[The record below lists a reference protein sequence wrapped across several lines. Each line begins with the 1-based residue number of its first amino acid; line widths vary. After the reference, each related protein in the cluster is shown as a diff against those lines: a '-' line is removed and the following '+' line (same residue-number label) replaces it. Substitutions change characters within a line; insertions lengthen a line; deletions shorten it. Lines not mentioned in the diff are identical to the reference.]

1 LRYFN
6 LWLFFAILSIFVLF
20 DISSYIKSDLAEFL
34 TKEQKATVDIYK
46 KSRTNESLIVAIKG
60 YEPDKLDSIKK
71 LKQKLNNINHLSISS
86 YENEAKIDYENIY
99 KPYINSIKYKN
110 SKDIDIDKKLQDIKQ
125 KIKNSDI
132 YLPLDRF
139 DPLEIFEKPKP
150 YKTNINII
158 NGNTGLGE
166 FGYLAVF
173 DISTNLSFDQQCV
186 LYDKIHDT
194 IKNRNIK
201 HFAPFYYFVENERYI
216 KEDVKF
222 IVLLSTF
229 LLLFLY
235 MMMLR
240 NFILLANVLVTVVS
254 SVIIGAI
261 ASHMVFGNI
270 SIISF
275 ALAVSWTAVAVDY
288 MFHHYFF
295 GYYETKKGFNSF
307 VFFGF
312 LTTFIALAVLS
323 FSSFVMIKQITL
335 FCMTSLGFAYV
346 SFAFIY
352 PHLKIKQIKH
362 IAIGDMKH
370 RYKLPSIYMVISS
383 LVLLVGAYSF
393 ISVDKTLQNLNYHNT
408 KLIKT
413 QKFFENKLN
422 RNNFVPAIIK
432 ADTTDV
438 AISTI
443 NSLKKQDIKFLS
455 PLSYLLD
462 KQTIQHRQEVL
473 DSFGFDDLKQRLDT
487 LSKKHGFTDG
497 YFKNS
502 YVYKRAKYDE
512 NIFKDS
518 LYTQNG
524 IWYLPILIQQN
535 TKKIKNIISLDSQV
549 VFRQTIDKAIDG
561 FAIYAVGLVLG
572 ILLFLVAVTRR
583 RFVEVISYVLL
594 PMAVIAIY
602 GALYSLNILQLF
614 MGLVVLSVAVDF
626 AIYKAKEQNETNIAI
641 IYSLLSTFA
650 GFGVLMFS
658 DIASLVSIGIVAV
671 LGVLAV
677 LFLIFFQK

>member
-1 LRYFN
+1 MRYFN
-6 LWLFFAILSIFVLF
+6 LGLFFVILSLFVVF

-34 TKEQKATVDIYK
+34 TKEQKTTMDIYK
-46 KSRTNESLIVAIKG
+46 KSRIKESLIVAIKG
-60 YEPDKLDSIKK
+60 YEPDKLESIKR
-71 LKQKLNNINHLSISS
+71 LKQKLDNINHLSISS
-86 YENEAKIDYENIY
+86 YENENKTDYENIY
-99 KPYINSIKYKN
+99 KLSINSIKYKS

-125 KIKNSDI
+125 NIKNSDI
-132 YLPLDRF
+132 YLPLDMF

-150 YKTNINII
+150 YKTNINIT
-158 NGNTGLGE
+158 NGNMGLGE

-173 DISTNLSFDQQCV
+173 DVSANLSFDQHCV
-186 LYDKIHDT
+186 LYDKIHD
-194 IKNRNIK
+194 IVKEKNIK

-235 MMMLR
+235 MIMLR
-240 NFILLANVLVTVVS
+240 NFILLANLFATVVS
-254 SVIIGAI
+254 SVIVGAI

-295 GYYETKKGFNSF
+295 GYYETKKSFNF
-307 VFFGF
+307 HVFFGF
-312 LTTFIALAVLS
+312 VTTFIALAVLS
-323 FSSFVMIKQITL
+323 FSSFVMIKHITV

-352 PHLKIKQIKH
+352 PHLRLKQTKYIT
-362 IAIGDMKH
+362 IRDMKH
-370 RYKLPSIYMVISS
+370 SYKLPSIYIVISS
-383 LVLLVGAYSF
+383 LVLFVGAYSF
-393 ISVDKTLQNLNYHNT
+393 VSVDKTLQNLNYHNT

-413 QKFFENKLN
+413 QKFFEKNLN
-422 RNNFVPAIIK
+422 TKNLSPAIIK
-432 ADTTDV
+432 ADTIDV

-443 NSLKKQDIKFLS
+443 NSLKKQDIKFVS
-455 PLSYLLD
+455 SLSYVLD
-462 KQTIQHRQEVL
+462 RQTLQLRQEVL
-473 DSFGFDDLKQRLDT
+473 DDFGFDDVKQRLDT
-487 LSKKHGFTDG
+487 LSKKHGFRDG
-497 YFKNS
+497 YFKDS
-502 YVYKRAKYDE
+502 YVYKMAKYDE

-518 LYTQNG
+518 LYRQDG
-524 IWYLPILIQQN
+524 IWYLPVLIQQK
-535 TKKIKNIISLDSQV
+535 TKKTKNIISLDSQV

-561 FAIYAVGLVLG
+561 FVIYAIWLGLG

-583 RFVEVISYVLL
+583 RFGDVISYVLL

-602 GALYSLNILQLF
+602 GAVYSLNILQLF
-614 MGLVVLSVAVDF
+614 MGIVVLSVAVDF

-641 IYSLLSTFA
+641 IYSLLSTIA
-650 GFGVLMFS
+650 GFGVLVFS